1 LGAGIKVKPV
11 RPAGPGAEAPQAP
24 EMIALT
30 PERRAK
36 LVAMVEGNNRMPAE
50 AKARI
55 LSQLAN
61 EEVPVR
67 VVERLE
73 SRMGG

>member
-1 LGAGIKVKPV
+1 VKPV